1 MTTIKSTILYNKAFS
16 DCEMCLRNRTASE
29 RSGGVEMIRIRGA
42 RQHNLQNVDV
52 DLPRGKLIVI
62 TGPSGS
68 GKSSLA
74 FHTLYA
80 EGQRRYVESLSVYA
94 RQFLDQFDKPDVDTI
109 EGLSPAIAIEQ
120 KAGRGNPRS
129 TIATATEIHDY
140 LRILYAGAGVP
151 HDPAT
156 GEPLQKMTAPE
167 VVTSLLEEPAGT
179 KLILLAPLP
188 TMAGE
193 DPAGLADDLR
203 RQGFVRVRVNGELRE
218 LDEGSG
224 GWPAQV
230 SQLEVVVDR
239 LVVKEGVESRLADS
253 VETSLQICGREA
265 KALVMA
271 KGASDWQERSF
282 STSWR
287 NPETGFELAGL
298 TPRRFSFNSHEG
310 ACPLCHGLGREL
322 FCDPDL
328 VIPDRRVSLADG
340 AVKVWTAGSAKRKGW
355 NQIHIEALA
364 KHFRFDWEEPLATAS
379 GEFLD
384 ALLYG
389 SGGVEIEVPWEKEGR
404 EAVWKKPFEGICRQV
419 ERLYRE
425 TESEGVKRKMGRF
438 MTWQKCAACHGDRL
452 QPELLAV
459 KLFAEEKGVRKGM
472 GIAEFCRLDVETA
485 AEWLGHLALPEAV
498 AGALAPVAGE
508 VVKRLQFLREVG
520 LEYLTLDRTSGS
532 LSGGESQRIR
542 LATQLGAGLAG
553 VIYVLDEPSIGL
565 HPKDN
570 ERLIGA
576 LKRLR
581 DLGNTVVVV
590 EHDEEMIREAD
601 WVVDV
606 GPVAGAD
613 GGRIL
618 FEGTVAEM
626 LQCEESL
633 TGHWLRKGA
642 RLEMAPAGEAH
653 EEDFAT
659 RGELKI
665 LGARANN
672 LANLDVAIPL
682 GQLVALTGPSGSG
695 KSTLMNNI
703 LRRVLAREFHA
714 GKAQPGAHD
723 SVEGM
728 ALIDKVVVVDQ
739 SALGKSP
746 RSNPATYTGVFDEL
760 RKVFAMLPLSKQRG
774 YQAGRF
780 SFNVKGGRCEKCQ
793 GGGSLR
799 IDMHFLSDV
808 WVECEACRGKRYN
821 RETLEVT
828 YKGKSIADVL
838 AMSCSEACQFFEKV
852 PKVHRV
858 VAALC
863 DVGLGYLRLGQAANT
878 LSGGEAQRVKLASE
892 LSKMQAP
899 HTLYLLDEPTT
910 GLHFQDVAVLLQ
922 VLTRLR
928 DEGHSVVVIEHHL
941 DVIAACDWVIDLGP
955 GGGSQG
961 GRLVA
966 VGTPKK
972 LARTK
977 ESVTGQF
984 LKSRFKV

>member
-1 MTTIKSTILYNKAFS
+1 M
-16 DCEMCLRNRTASE
+16 
-29 RSGGVEMIRIRGA
+29 
-42 RQHNLQNVDV
+42 QNVDV
-52 DLPRGKLIVI
+52 DLPRGQLVVI

-94 RQFLDQFDKPDVDTI
+94 RQFLDQFEKPDVDAI

-120 KAGRGNPRS
+120 KGGRGNPRS
-129 TIATATEIHDY
+129 TIATATEMHDY
-140 LRILYAGAGVP
+140 LRILYAGAGLP
-151 HDPAT
+151 HDPET
-156 GEPLQKMTAPE
+156 GEPLQKMTAAE
-167 VVTSLLEEPAGT
+167 VVASLLREPPGT

-188 TMAGE
+188 AGAGD

-203 RQGFVRVRVNGELRE
+203 RQGFVRVRVNGILQE
-218 LDEGSG
+218 LDESTAQ
-224 GWPAQV
+224 WPVPIV
-230 SQLEVVVDR
+230 SLEVVVDR
-239 LVVKEGVESRLADS
+239 LVVKDGVESRLADS
-253 VETSLQICGREA
+253 VETSLQICGQEA
-265 KALVMA
+265 KALVMG
-271 KGASDWQERSF
+271 KGAGDWVERSF

-287 NPETGFELAGL
+287 NPGTGFELGDL

-310 ACPLCHGLGREL
+310 ACPVCHGLGREL
-322 FCDPDL
+322 FCDPNL
-328 VIPDRRVSLADG
+328 AIPDRTISLTEG
-340 AVKVWTAGSAKRKGW
+340 AVKVWTSGSAKRKGW
-355 NQIHIEALA
+355 NQLHIEALA
-364 KHFRFDWEEPLATAS
+364 THFGVDPDEPLEEAPPDFM
-379 GEFLD
+379 E
-384 ALLYG
+384 ALLHG
-389 SGGVEIEVPWEKEGR
+389 SGGADIEVPWEKDGR
-404 EAVWKKPFEGICRQV
+404 EVLWKKPYEGICRQV

-425 TESEGVKRKMGRF
+425 TESEGVKRNMGRF
-438 MTWQKCAACHGDRL
+438 MVWQKCGTCHGNRL
-452 QPELLAV
+452 RPELLAV
-459 KLFAEEKGVRKGM
+459 KLFSKSPSGAAGANVGL
-472 GIAEFCRLDVETA
+472 GIADLCRLDVEA
-485 AEWLGHLALPEAV
+485 ACQWIAELELPAGV
-498 AGALAPVAGE
+498 AGALQSVAGE
-508 VVKRLQFLREVG
+508 VAKRLQFLREVG
-520 LEYLTLDRTSGS
+520 LDYLTLDRTSGS

-565 HPKDN
+565 HPRDN

-590 EHDEEMIREAD
+590 EHDEEMIRAAD
-601 WVVDV
+601 WIVDV
-606 GPVAGAD
+606 GPVAGAE

-618 FEGTVAEM
+618 FEGTVPGM
-626 LQCEESL
+626 LAAEESV
-633 TGHWLRKGA
+633 TGQWLRLGGQVQVA
-642 RLEMAPAGEAH
+642 ASPAKCE
-653 EEDFAT
+653 T

-665 LGARANN
+665 IGARANN
-672 LANLDVAIPL
+672 LANIDVAIPL
-682 GQLVALTGPSGSG
+682 GRLVALTGPSGSG
-695 KSTLMNNI
+695 KSTLINHV
-703 LRRVLAREFHA
+703 LRRVLARAFHQS
-714 GKAQPGAHD
+714 KDQPGEHER
-723 SVEGM
+723 VEGIE
-728 ALIDKVVVVDQ
+728 LVDKVVVVDQ

-793 GGGSLR
+793 GSGSLK

-808 WVECEACRGKRYN
+808 WVPCEACHGKRYN

-838 AMSCSEACQFFEKV
+838 AMSCSEANQFFEKV

-858 VAALC
+858 AAALC
-863 DVGLGYLRLGQAANT
+863 DVGLGYVRLGQAANT

-892 LSKMQAP
+892 LSKAQAP

-910 GLHFQDVAVLLQ
+910 GLHFQDVAVLLK
-922 VLTRLR
+922 VLMRLR
-928 DEGHSVVVIEHHL
+928 DEGHSVIVIEHHL

-966 VGTPKK
+966 EGSPKK

-977 ESVTGQF
+977 DSVTGQF
-984 LKSRFKV
+984 LKSKLGA